1 MKVREFNKLALGEK
15 QQVLNDKGEHKALAA
30 GDGYNYLLYTVGYFF
45 VEETSY
51 CQVLNEI
58 VRIEAFTEG
67 QVDFDKYIDME
78 NRLTGLFKK

>member
-1 MKVREFNKLALGEK
+1 MKVWEFNKLTLGEK
-15 QQVLNDKGEHKALAA
+15 QQILNEKGEHKALAA
-30 GDGYNYLLYTVGYFF
+30 GNGYNYLLYTVGDFF
-45 VEETSY
+45 VETSY
-51 CQVLNEI
+51 YQVLNEI